1 MHFLVALCLKV
12 CYIIKTITTQLTHEG
27 NMQNTNNTKI
37 KTVTNFNSA
46 ENSVQLHID
55 LADKNYSVNGHAV
68 ESITMYAD
76 TDCYGDLAVNWKY
89 EESDN
94 DGYVES
100 TMLLMRNKNSD
111 DDVTETMGQFYWE
124 NCFSTQLA
132 HILSDAGFS
141 KEAIEDVFTSEWG
154 MQDEGRA
161 SYDANC
167 IAEEMLT
174 AHNLQLADA

>member
-1 MHFLVALCLKV
+1 MH
-12 CYIIKTITTQLTHEG
+12 
-27 NMQNTNNTKI
+27 NTNTTKI
-37 KTVTNFNSA
+37 KTVTTI
-46 ENSVQLHID
+46 ENDSVQLHID
-55 LADKNYSVNGHAV
+55 LADKNYSVNGHGI

-174 AHNLQLADA
+174 AHNVQLEDA

>member
-1 MHFLVALCLKV
+1 
-12 CYIIKTITTQLTHEG
+12 
-27 NMQNTNNTKI
+27 MQNLNTTKI
-37 KTVTNFNSA
+37 KTVTNFNA
-46 ENSVQLHID
+46 DENSVQLYID

-76 TDCYGDLAVNWKY
+76 ADCYGDLAVNWKY

-132 HILSDAGFS
+132 HILSDA
-141 KEAIEDVFTSEWG
+141 VFTSEWG

-167 IAEEMLT
+167 IAEEML
-174 AHNLQLADA
+174 ACYNLQYEDA